1 MNPFLFA
8 LLALLSLCRL
18 PAFAQL
24 IIDKGIYK
32 VNFSNTMHVPR
43 YVSYYLYKGGGTCD
57 REKMNFSFK
66 NDTPEALCAKDAD
79 YNFKKWGY
87 QKGHLANAED
97 FAMSCK
103 KEELTFRYY
112 NCLPQT
118 DDANHHHWLHWEG
131 EIREWS
137 KKEKLYIITG
147 GYFKG
152 KKTGKNKDIA
162 VPEWCWKVVQ
172 SVKTK
177 KVLFCAIFTNT
188 KVSEMTELSVT
199 ELGKKLHS
207 RIILLK

>member
-1 MNPFLFA
+1 MNLIYSILLWGFCWSSA
-8 LLALLSLCRL
+8 L
-18 PAFAQL
+18 AQL

-57 REKMNFSFK
+57 RDKMNFTFK
-66 NDTPEALCAKDAD
+66 NDMPEALCAKDAD

-103 KEELTFRYY
+103 KEELTFRYS
-112 NCLPQT
+112 
-118 DDANHHHWLHWEG
+118 
-131 EIREWS
+131 EI
-137 KKEKLYIITG
+137 
-147 GYFKG
+147 
-152 KKTGKNKDIA
+152 
-162 VPEWCWKVVQ
+162 
-172 SVKTK
+172 
-177 KVLFCAIFTNT
+177 
-188 KVSEMTELSVT
+188 TELSVT